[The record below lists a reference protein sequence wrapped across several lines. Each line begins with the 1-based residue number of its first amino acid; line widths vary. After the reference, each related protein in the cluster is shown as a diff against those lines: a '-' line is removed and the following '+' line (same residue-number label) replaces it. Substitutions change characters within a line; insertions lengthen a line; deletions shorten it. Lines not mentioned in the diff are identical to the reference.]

1 MTYERKLK
9 KMCVL
14 KLDMM
19 TIYSQ
24 GTIRRGTDRCR
35 LLGEAEK
42 PDAKKIDGMD
52 GCSAI
57 IGNYGVGA

>member
-1 MTYERKLK
+1 MNENYRS
-9 KMCVL
+9 MYVL
-14 KLDMM
+14 KLNMM

-35 LLGEAEK
+35 LLGAAEK

-57 IGNYGVGA
+57 I